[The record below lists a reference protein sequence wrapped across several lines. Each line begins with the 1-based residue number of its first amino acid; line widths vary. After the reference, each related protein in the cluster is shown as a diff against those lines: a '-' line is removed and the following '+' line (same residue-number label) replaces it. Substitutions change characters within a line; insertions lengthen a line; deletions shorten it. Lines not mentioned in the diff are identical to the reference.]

1 MHDGSPYKSKDRT
14 FRAVFRLAILP
25 NGRKQ
30 GKSKPARSYRN
41 PVSIAREWKK
51 MLDSGEYASQTA
63 LALKLGISR
72 VRVTQVLNLLR
83 LAPEVLEEIAGL
95 GDPLASPIVTE
106 RKIRPLV
113 PLPKADQKLRIE
125 GLLRRYSSAK

>member
-1 MHDGSPYKSKDRT
+1 
-14 FRAVFRLAILP
+14 
-25 NGRKQ
+25 
-30 GKSKPARSYRN
+30 
-41 PVSIAREWKK
+41 